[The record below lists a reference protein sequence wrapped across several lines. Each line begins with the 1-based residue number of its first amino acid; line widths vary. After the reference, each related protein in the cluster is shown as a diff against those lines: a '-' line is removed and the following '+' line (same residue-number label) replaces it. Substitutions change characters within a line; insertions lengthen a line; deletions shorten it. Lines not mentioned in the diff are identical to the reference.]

1 MFHIRKHI
9 SNMENKEPNPIIEEQ
24 YKVPNLEK
32 GLAILELLSYTH
44 NGMTLQEI
52 KLELEISQTTAYRIL
67 NTMVRL
73 GYLLYNEKVKKYRT
87 SKKLLAMGLRAI
99 EEHDIFES
107 VLPHIRTLR
116 NQVKETVC
124 YGVIGNEKI
133 LFIEQAIGT
142 HPFCFVLSP
151 GKVIDLYCS
160 APGKAVLAFME
171 PSTRESYLQT
181 ITYEK
186 HTENTITNEADLV
199 KELEQ
204 VAQCGYAF
212 DREEEMIGVVC
223 LGAPIINCHGIPIGA
238 IWLSGPRSRI
248 NEKTIDQYTAMLLET
263 THTISYEL
271 GYEPS

>member
-1 MFHIRKHI
+1 
-9 SNMENKEPNPIIEEQ
+9 MENKELTTITDEQ

-32 GLAILELLSYTH
+32 GLAVLELLSYSH
-44 NGMTLQEI
+44 VGMTLQEI
-52 KLELEISQTTAYRIL
+52 KIELEISQTTAYRIL

-73 GYLLYNEKVKKYRT
+73 GYLLYNDKVKKYRI
-87 SKKLLAMGLRAI
+87 SKKILAMGLRAI

-107 VLPHIRTLR
+107 VLPHIRNLR

-124 YGVIGNEKI
+124 YGVIGSEKI

-142 HPFCFVLSP
+142 HPFCFVLTP
-151 GKVIDLYCS
+151 GKVIDLHCS

-171 PSTRESYLQT
+171 PSARETFLST

-186 HTENTITNEADLV
+186 FNENTLTCEADLL

-204 VAQCGYAF
+204 VARCGYAL

-223 LGAPIINCHGIPIGA
+223 VGAPIINCHGIPIGA
-238 IWLSGPRSRI
+238 IWLSGPRSRLNDRAI
-248 NEKTIDQYTAMLLET
+248 ERYASMLLDT
-263 THTISYEL
+263 THAISYEL
-271 GYEPS
+271 GYESIK

>member
-1 MFHIRKHI
+1 
-9 SNMENKEPNPIIEEQ
+9 MENREANLTQEEQ

-32 GLAILELLSYTH
+32 GLAVLELLSCSCS
-44 NGMTLQEI
+44 GMTLQEI
-52 KLELEISQTTAYRIL
+52 KIELEISQTTAYRIL

-73 GYLLYNEKVKKYRT
+73 GYLLYNEKMKKYRV

-107 VLPHIRTLR
+107 VLPHIRQLR
-116 NQVKETVC
+116 DQVKETVC
-124 YGVIGNEKI
+124 YGVIGSEKI

-142 HPFCFVLSP
+142 HPFCFVLAP
-151 GKVIDLYCS
+151 GKVIDLHCS
-160 APGKAVLAFME
+160 APGKAVLAFMQ
-171 PSTRESYLQT
+171 PSTRATYLKS

-186 HTENTITNEADLV
+186 FNENTITCEADLL

-204 VAQCGYAF
+204 VAQCGYAL
-212 DREEEMIGVVC
+212 DREEEMIGVLC

-238 IWLSGPRSRI
+238 IWLSGPRSRL
-248 NEKTIDQYTAMLLET
+248 NDRTIDHYASLLLET
-263 THTISYEL
+263 TQTISYEL

>member
-1 MFHIRKHI
+1 
-9 SNMENKEPNPIIEEQ
+9 MEKKELNPIIEEQ

-32 GLAILELLSYTH
+32 GLAVLELLSYSH
-44 NGMTLQEI
+44 SGMTLQEI
-52 KLELEISQTTAYRIL
+52 KIELEISQTTAYRIL

-73 GYLLYNEKVKKYRT
+73 GYLLYSDKVKKYRV

-107 VLPHIRTLR
+107 VLPHIRDLR

-124 YGVIGNEKI
+124 YGVIGSEKI

-142 HPFCFVLSP
+142 HPFCFVLTP
-151 GKVIDLYCS
+151 GKVIDMHCS
-160 APGKAVLAFME
+160 APGKAVLAFMD
-171 PSTRESYLQT
+171 PSIRETYLKT

-186 HTENTITNEADLV
+186 FNENTITCEADLL
-199 KELEQ
+199 KELDQ
-204 VAQCGYAF
+204 VAQCGYAL

-223 LGAPIINCHGIPIGA
+223 LGAPIINCHGIPVGA
-238 IWLSGPRSRI
+238 IWLSGPRSRLSDAV
-248 NEKTIDQYTAMLLET
+248 IDKYAAMLLDT
-263 THTISYEL
+263 TQTISYEL

>member
-1 MFHIRKHI
+1 
-9 SNMENKEPNPIIEEQ
+9 MENKELTLTAEEQ

-32 GLAILELLSYTH
+32 GLGVLELLSYSPT
-44 NGMTLQEI
+44 GMTLQEI

-73 GYLLYNEKVKKYRT
+73 GYLLYNDKAKKYRI
-87 SKKLLAMGLRAI
+87 SKKVLAMGLRTM

-116 NQVKETVC
+116 NEVRETVC
-124 YGVIGNEKI
+124 YGVMGSEKV

-151 GKVIDLYCS
+151 GKVIDLHCS
-160 APGKAVLAFME
+160 APGKAILAFME
-171 PSTRESYLQT
+171 PSVRDTYLQT
-181 ITYEK
+181 IVYEK
-186 HTENTITNEADLV
+186 YNENTISCEADLL

-204 VAQCGYAF
+204 VVQCGYAV

-223 LGAPIINCHGIPIGA
+223 LGAPIINCHGTPIGA
-238 IWLSGPRSRI
+238 IWLSGPRSRL
-248 NEKTIDQYTAMLLET
+248 NKNTIERYASHLLET
-263 THTISYEL
+263 THTVSYEL
-271 GYEPS
+271 GYEPIK